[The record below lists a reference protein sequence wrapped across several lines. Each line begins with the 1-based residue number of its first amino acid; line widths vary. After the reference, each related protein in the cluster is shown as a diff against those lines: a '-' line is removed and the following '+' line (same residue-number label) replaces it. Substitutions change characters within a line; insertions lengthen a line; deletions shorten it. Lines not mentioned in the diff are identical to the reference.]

1 MDPVTGSVVAA
12 LTGLGVHA
20 VAVVRQELRLR
31 WAARREAERARCE
44 YVTELVRALP
54 RGSRLHEVQGDGS
67 EVHLVISGDGEEA
80 GRGSA

>member
-1 MDPVTGSVVAA
+1 MDPVTGSVVTA
-12 LTGLGVHA
+12 LMGLAVHI

-31 WAARREAERARCE
+31 WAARREREQARCE

-67 EVHLVISGDGEEA
+67 EVHLVISGDEEEV
-80 GRGSA
+80 GRVSV